1 MNIPETAKNLLE
13 KHHFVVVSTLDKN
26 GIIHT
31 SAKAVIE
38 VDASGKIFILDLYKG
53 KTYDNVKN
61 NSNTTVTIID
71 EHKFKGY
78 SIKGKSRIFDKESL
92 PKKTLEAW
100 SDKIS
105 KRIARRVIK
114 HVKGEESGHSGVPE
128 ARFPVP
134 KYLIELTVDSIVDLA
149 PQGIDKEGV

>member
-1 MNIPETAKNLLE
+1 MNIPETVKNLLE
-13 KHHFVVVSTLDKN
+13 KQHFIIAATLDKD

-38 VDASGKIFILDLYKG
+38 VDDSGKIFILDLYKG
-53 KTYDNVKN
+53 KTYDNIKN
-61 NSNTTVTIID
+61 NSNITVTVID

-78 SIKGKSRIFDKESL
+78 SIKGKAKIFDK
-92 PKKTLEAW
+92 KTLSKETLIIW
-100 SDKIS
+100 NDKIS

-134 KYLIELTVDSIVDLA
+134 KYLIELTADNIVDLA
-149 PQGIDKEGV
+149 P

>member
-1 MNIPETAKNLLE
+1 MNIPETVKNLLE
-13 KHHFVVVSTLDKN
+13 KHHFIVVATLDKD

-38 VDASGKIFILDLYKG
+38 VDQSGKVFILDLYKG
-53 KTYDNVKN
+53 KTYDNIKN
-61 NSNTTVTIID
+61 NSSTTITVID

-78 SIKGKSRIFDKESL
+78 SVKGRSKIFDKASL
-92 PKKTLEAW
+92 PKEILEIW
-100 SDKIS
+100 DDKIS

-149 PQGIDKEGV
+149 PQGIDK